1 MVDYRVLLKLSFS
14 PQLKSDYEKVKT
26 VLKEEL
32 QSASQDGDSCQN
44 NQSEL
49 RLGGG
54 TGSLLPLSQG
64 PFGHS
69 GASPEVL
76 VTG

>member
-26 VLKEEL
+26 MLKEEL

-49 RLGGG
+49 RLGGRDRVTAGVREPLG
-54 TGSLLPLSQG
+54 TQVPALRFL
-64 PFGHS
+64 
-69 GASPEVL
+69 
-76 VTG
+76 